1 METMDSPALRYPPA
15 VPMLFQLPAPFVTP
29 LRMSLH
35 RLLEEEDFLCKLNA
49 SSANPR
55 PVSSQ
60 PCHWFGVPER
70 KPFLIPS
77 QITRVAL
84 KHQCTVTR
92 LLRMAQASSDMACGV
107 KRATTNSKTYRTTD
121 PRTWEN
127 HQHPGQ
133 QARTFKSLPETC

>member
-1 METMDSPALRYPPA
+1 
-15 VPMLFQLPAPFVTP
+15 MLFQLPAPFVTP
-29 LRMSLH
+29 LRRSLH

-49 SSANPR
+49 SSANPS

-60 PCHWFGVPER
+60 PSHWFGVPER

-77 QITRVAL
+77 QITRAAL
-84 KHQCTVTR
+84 KHRCTVNKVAQDGTGK
-92 LLRMAQASSDMACGV
+92 LRHYMACGV

-121 PRTWEN
+121 PRAWGN